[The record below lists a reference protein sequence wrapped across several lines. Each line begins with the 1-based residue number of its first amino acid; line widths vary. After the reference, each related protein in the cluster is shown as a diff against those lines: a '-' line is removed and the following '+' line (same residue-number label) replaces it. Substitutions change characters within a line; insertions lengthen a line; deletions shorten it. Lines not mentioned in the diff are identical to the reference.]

1 MSLYLIVFYIQLLF
15 RAGLFCRW
23 IWKEIYDDEF
33 YWSIQVFSRVSL
45 YYQAFINQSS
55 AVCAERLSDFT
66 PVETCSSGSVC
77 VWLVRICPDVHVCHE
92 NLVSLWKSTN
102 KFCLNDVTCG
112 AGFSQC
118 VCLRCLTEY
127 SFACMRVGTYACVY
141 VCLFVFVYVSGRASD
156 STSLIISVDPRPT
169 NMPCRWRMPPVRWWF
184 LAPGQD
190 ARVSAGPL
198 SAVAW
203 RGLALLALLGPDW
216 GVGGLWV
223 SGPRAR
229 SALVWSAAGGACG
242 LAATAPWGVYTV
254 AVGGPTFGLSSALFW
269 VEAAVVPAVVL
280 LGVPC
285 PGGPRM
291 FGARVFSVPA
301 SCLAGWGCCSPHTLL
316 NIYMEE
322 PYEHKRAHT
331 HRCTLKHSHWC
342 KNRCSQTHI
351 VLICCCFKTYFVILV
366 MCAAQ

>member
-1 MSLYLIVFYIQLLF
+1 M
-15 RAGLFCRW
+15 
-23 IWKEIYDDEF
+23 
-33 YWSIQVFSRVSL
+33 
-45 YYQAFINQSS
+45 
-55 AVCAERLSDFT
+55 
-66 PVETCSSGSVC
+66 GSVS
-77 VWLVRICPDVHVCHE
+77 VGT
-92 NLVSLWKSTN
+92 VSI
-102 KFCLNDVTCG
+102 F
-112 AGFSQC
+112 
-118 VCLRCLTEY
+118 VCLLVGRRCEY

-141 VCLFVFVYVSGRASD
+141 VCLFVFVYVSGWASD
-156 STSLIISVDPRPT
+156 STSLIISVDPHPT

-184 LAPGQD
+184 LTPGQD

-242 LAATAPWGVYTV
+242 LATTTPWGVYTV
-254 AVGGPTFGLSSALFW
+254 AVGGP
-269 VEAAVVPAVVL
+269 
-280 LGVPC
+280 
-285 PGGPRM
+285 
-291 FGARVFSVPA
+291 
-301 SCLAGWGCCSPHTLL
+301 
-316 NIYMEE
+316 IYMEE
-322 PYEHKRAHT
+322 PYEHKCAHT

>member
-1 MSLYLIVFYIQLLF
+1 MWVLCPFLCLLVG
-15 RAGLFCRW
+15 R
-23 IWKEIYDDEF
+23 
-33 YWSIQVFSRVSL
+33 
-45 YYQAFINQSS
+45 
-55 AVCAERLSDFT
+55 
-66 PVETCSSGSVC
+66 
-77 VWLVRICPDVHVCHE
+77 
-92 NLVSLWKSTN
+92 
-102 KFCLNDVTCG
+102 
-112 AGFSQC
+112 
-118 VCLRCLTEY
+118 RCEY

-156 STSLIISVDPRPT
+156 STSLIISVDPHPT
-169 NMPCRWRMPPVRWWF
+169 NMPCQWRMPPVRWWF

-242 LAATAPWGVYTV
+242 LPPRHPGASTLWLSEVPPSGYPLPFSGWRPRLSLRWFSWG
-254 AVGGPTFGLSSALFW
+254 FRAL
-269 VEAAVVPAVVL
+269 
-280 LGVPC
+280 
-285 PGGPRM
+285 GGPRM
-291 FGARVFSVPA
+291 FGARVFSMPA
-301 SCLAGWGCCSPHTLL
+301 SCLVGWGCCSPHTLL

>member
-1 MSLYLIVFYIQLLF
+1 MLVYMCACRLRLCVRSGLRLRLTHHLSRPPPHHHALPVEDAAGALVIS
-15 RAGLFCRW
+15 RAGAGC
-23 IWKEIYDDEF
+23 
-33 YWSIQVFSRVSL
+33 SG
-45 YYQAFINQSS
+45 
-55 AVCAERLSDFT
+55 ER
-66 PVETCSSGSVC
+66 
-77 VWLVRICPDVHVCHE
+77 
-92 NLVSLWKSTN
+92 
-102 KFCLNDVTCG
+102 
-112 AGFSQC
+112 
-118 VCLRCLTEY
+118 
-127 SFACMRVGTYACVY
+127 
-141 VCLFVFVYVSGRASD
+141 
-156 STSLIISVDPRPT
+156 RPT
-169 NMPCRWRMPPVRWWF
+169 LGGR
-184 LAPGQD
+184 LA
-190 ARVSAGPL
+190 
-198 SAVAW
+198 
-203 RGLALLALLGPDW
+203 GLALLALLGPDC

-229 SALVWSAAGGACG
+229 SALGWSAAGGACG
-242 LAATAPWGVYTV
+242 LAATAPWGAYTV
-254 AVGGPTFGLSSALFW
+254 AVGGPAFGLSSALFW

-285 PGGPRM
+285 PGGLWM
-291 FGARVFSVPA
+291 FGARVFSMPA